1 MAEIIGPFIKDEM
14 LRILARQTEA
24 GNALVT
30 AGLVEDWL
38 EKLLLAAGREL
49 TNDEATR
56 IFGPMGPLG
65 TFSAKIE
72 IAYMF
77 DLIEKQVRDDLRLIK
92 GIRNNFAHTTRFV
105 SFGSDHIAK
114 DCQKLSNWTEGA
126 NNEECYRD
134 KAFECV
140 NLIKAKMDE
149 LIFAKA
155 LRDEPVVALDDEDE
169 D

>member
-1 MAEIIGPFIKDEM
+1 
-14 LRILARQTEA
+14 
-24 GNALVT
+24 V
-30 AGLVEDWL
+30 
-38 EKLLLAAGREL
+38 
-49 TNDEATR
+49 
-56 IFGPMGPLG
+56 
-65 TFSAKIE
+65 
-72 IAYMF
+72 
-77 DLIEKQVRDDLRLIK
+77 
-92 GIRNNFAHTTRFV
+92 
-105 SFGSDHIAK
+105 IAK
-114 DCQKLSNWTEGA
+114 DCRKLSNWTEGA